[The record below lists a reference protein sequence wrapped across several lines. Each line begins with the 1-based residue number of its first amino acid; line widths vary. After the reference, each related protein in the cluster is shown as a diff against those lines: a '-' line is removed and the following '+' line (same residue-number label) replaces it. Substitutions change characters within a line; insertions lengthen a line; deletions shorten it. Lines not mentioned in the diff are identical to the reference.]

1 MSKSPK
7 SPKSPDIS
15 KKPFPKEVEMKQEG
29 QTIVAT
35 SENDEKLLELAKVI
49 KKNQES
55 VQVLKLELTEKDRII
70 KEIMDKLDALKIRRP
85 PIRPPHYYSSKIEEN
100 PYLED
105 DLDYWQ
111 INSTRPAPMPRS
123 WISQIELDDN
133 KEEKTDEKK
142 EVKLPKIMTKQNQ
155 YRSSSTS
162 KSKLYT
168 KQARS
173 KL

>member
-7 SPKSPDIS
+7 SPKSPDIP
-15 KKPFPKEVEMKQEG
+15 KKPHPKEVEIKQDG
-29 QTIVAT
+29 QSMSAI

-85 PIRPPHYYSSKIEEN
+85 PIRPPHYYSNRIEEN

-123 WISQIELDDN
+123 WISQLELEDK
-133 KEEKTDEKK
+133 KEESVDEKK
-142 EVKLPKIMTKQNQ
+142 EVRLPKIMNKQLQ